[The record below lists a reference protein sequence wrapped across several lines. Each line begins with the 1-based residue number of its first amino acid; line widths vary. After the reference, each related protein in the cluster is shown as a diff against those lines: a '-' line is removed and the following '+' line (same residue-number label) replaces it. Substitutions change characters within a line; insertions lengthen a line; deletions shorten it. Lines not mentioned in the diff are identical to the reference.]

1 MEQFKNDMLLKYGID
16 LEKSLIGEISIQAL
30 YTRTRELLILEIQ
43 ERCPSFREEEDLAN
57 YENIIYKAVLE
68 QAYYVLN
75 NTDFSIA
82 SGIDFQTG
90 QIMPI
95 NEIRKRQLSPIAKRI
110 LTNAGLFYAGMGYH
124 EVEDYRYKRGY

>member
-95 NEIRKRQLSPIAKRI
+95 EEIRKRQLSPIAKRI
-110 LTNAGLFYAGMGYH
+110 LSNAGLFYAGLGMH